1 MLASFKKILQPL
13 SKVPKLVMP
22 VKRICEL
29 VVAPSFVKM
38 TKAGHMNARKIL
50 NDFKQS
56 PSDSSEEN
64 SLALIGNYMENRIE
78 GALKAI
84 IGILKAK
91 KTTLEK
97 ESDDTSTTGQQAAVS
112 SSEKF
117 IQHLDET
124 KELLK
129 LSSGVQKIKN
139 TNICRQDTLAQLFTI
154 SNSILA
160 KE

>member
-38 TKAGHMNARKIL
+38 TKVSHQNARKIL

-56 PSDSSEEN
+56 PSDSNEES

-78 GALKAI
+78 VALKAI

-91 KTTLEK
+91 KTSLEK
-97 ESDDTSTTGQQAAVS
+97 EFGDNSTGPATS

-129 LSSGVQKIKN
+129 LSSGIIKIKN

-154 SNSILA
+154 SNAILA